1 LKRHLRRDPALISR
15 RFGLREI
22 YPSALG
28 CVDNGRGGMCGTP
41 LDGATLLH
49 LAIEFDEQEIFD
61 LLLAE
66 GADVNARALVDAD
79 GFGGHTPLFNAIVKM
94 GQRSD
99 ALIVRA
105 LLDRGALP
113 GIRATMRKYL
123 DWCETPRWHEARN
136 VTAAEWGRGFPERDW
151 VNEQALEVLEGA
163 A

>member
-1 LKRHLRRDPALISR
+1 
-15 RFGLREI
+15 
-22 YPSALG
+22 
-28 CVDNGRGGMCGTP
+28 M
-41 LDGATLLH
+41 LH